1 MLKTLSTVTTA
12 LSLVV
17 LSASVGQAATFNVSR
32 SIGSGGVTG
41 TIDTD
46 NTIGTLSQSNITNWN
61 LLLNDGTGT
70 FNLLGPLSGANSQ
83 LLILGNSFSATAKDL
98 LFNFTGSNND
108 LVLFQNPT
116 TGSSQNAWCIKNG
129 QCGDFGPGEV
139 VLLTLANLQSS
150 SRSGLTSIATTS
162 SGSQAVPEPFTII
175 GTLVGGTA
183 ALRMRKKLKS
193 TAD

>member
-1 MLKTLSTVTTA
+1 MLKTLSTFTTA

-41 TIDTD
+41 TINTD

-83 LLILGNSFSATAKDL
+83 LLIQGSSFSATTTDL
-98 LFNFTGSNND
+98 LFNFSGSG
-108 LVLFQNPT
+108 LVLFQNPNI
-116 TGSSQNAWCIKNG
+116 GSSINFWCLEATT
-129 QCGDFGPGEV
+129 CSAFGSPGESV
-139 VLLTLANLQSS
+139 RLSS
-150 SRSGLTSIATTS
+150 TGQNSRSAGIQSIGTAVGAQS
-162 SGSQAVPEPFTII
+162 VPEPFTII

-183 ALRMRKKLKS
+183 ALRMRKKLK
-193 TAD
+193 AIAE

>member
-1 MLKTLSTVTTA
+1 MLKTLSTFTTA

-32 SIGSGGVTG
+32 SIGIGGVTG

-83 LLILGNSFSATAKDL
+83 LLIQNSSFSATTTDL
-98 LFNFTGSNND
+98 LFNFSGSG
-108 LVLFQNPT
+108 LVLFQNPII
-116 TGSSQNAWCIKNG
+116 GSGINFWCIKVDV
-129 QCGDFGPGEV
+129 CGGSGTGES
-139 VLLTLANLQSS
+139 LRITSGNLISS
-150 SRSGLTSIATTS
+150 QSGLTSIATRA
-162 SGSQAVPEPFTII
+162 GAQAVPEPFTII

-183 ALRMRKKLKS
+183 ALRMKKKLKAIS
-193 TAD
+193 K

>member
-46 NTIGTLSQSNITNWN
+46 NTIGTLSKSNITNWN

-83 LLILGNSFSATAKDL
+83 LLIQGNSFSATATDL
-98 LFNFTGSNND
+98 LFNFDSLNRD
-108 LVLFQNPT
+108 VVLFQNPN
-116 TGSSQNAWCIKNG
+116 TGSGQNFWCIKIKV
-129 QCGDFGPGEV
+129 CGGPDTGESV
-139 VLLTLANLQSS
+139 ALTFANLQNS
-150 SRSGLTSIATTS
+150 SRSGLTSIATS
-162 SGSQAVPEPFTII
+162 AGSQAVPEPFTII
-175 GTLVGGTA
+175 GTIVGGTT